1 MKLGGAVMG
10 RNEIDIIGTFLRHLD
25 TLFDYVLVMDHG
37 LLDGTDRI
45 IAEACARR
53 PGRTMWRVEAVSY
66 HQSEFSTF
74 ALRHLLQATDADF
87 VVLLDADEF
96 IDTLDRA
103 SFEAA
108 LAAAAD
114 PDCVGVLHW
123 LNAVPCRF
131 DSRAIDPGEAIWV
144 AKAPG
149 PLGKVAISR
158 AFCDRHG
165 NEGRL
170 GVGEPC
176 ARV

>member
-53 PGRTMWRVEAVSY
+53 PGRTVWRVEAVSY

-74 ALRHLLQATDADF
+74 ALRHLLQATDADC